1 MPLKYRLIG
10 KTDVGLVRPGNEDFL
25 HLDHN
30 NNVFAVCDGMGGHQ
44 AGEVASMTASTTLQ
58 NLFNNFKSELQD
70 EKLLTIDQSI
80 PSIGNILIKS
90 IRLANSHIYHKAAAD
105 TDLSGMGTTIA
116 AIALHGDMM
125 SVAHVGDSR
134 VYRLEQRTLVPLTR
148 DHSWVAEIQNSQ
160 NISQEEAELV
170 VGKNVI
176 TRALG
181 VRNTV
186 EVDYRLVRVR
196 PGDIFMLCSDG
207 LCGFADDED
216 IFNIAN
222 KVRLDLELIVDS
234 LIQLAKD
241 RGGADNI
248 TVIAIQIDEVENTNL
263 SEIEVFTAPAEN
275 EEEQKIEKRWLDKL
289 SEAEKKTEI
298 PNSIGKG
305 SPNRKLVTTIF
316 ILFIIVAFVIIYFS
330 TSGRY

>member
-44 AGEVASMTASTTLQ
+44 AGEVASMTASTTLH
-58 NLFNNFKSELQD
+58 NLFNNFKNELQD
-70 EKLLTIDQSI
+70 EKLLAIDQSI

-116 AIALHGDMM
+116 SIALNGDMM

-222 KVRLDLELIVDS
+222 KARLDLELIVDN

-275 EEEQKIEKRWLDKL
+275 EEEQNIEKRWLDKL

-298 PNSIGKG
+298 PNSIVKG
-305 SPNRKLVTTIF
+305 SSNRKLVTTIF

>member
-1 MPLKYRLIG
+1 MPLKYRVIG

-25 HLDHN
+25 HMDHD

-44 AGEVASMTASTTLQ
+44 AGEVASMTASATLS
-58 NLFNNFKSELQD
+58 NLFKNFKKELQD
-70 EKLLTIDQSI
+70 EKLLTINQTI
-80 PSIGNILIKS
+80 PPIGNILIKS

-116 AIALHGDMM
+116 SIALHGDMM

-134 VYRLEQRTLVPLTR
+134 VYRLEQRTLVPLTI

-222 KVRLDLELIVDS
+222 KARMDLELIVDS

-248 TVIAIQIDEVENTNL
+248 TVIAIQIDEVENTDL

-275 EEEQKIEKRWLDKL
+275 EEEQNIEKNWLDKL

-298 PNSIGKG
+298 PKSIEKDD
-305 SPNRKLVTTIF
+305 SNKKLVTTIF
-316 ILFIIVAFVIIYFS
+316 ILFIIVAVVIIYFS
-330 TSGRY
+330 TMGK

>member
-1 MPLKYRLIG
+1 MPLKYRVIG

-30 NNVFAVCDGMGGHQ
+30 NNIFAVCDGMGGHQ
-44 AGEVASMTASTTLQ
+44 AGEVASMTASATLH
-58 NLFNNFKSELQD
+58 NIFKNYKNELLD
-70 EKLLTIDQSI
+70 ENLLTIDQSI
-80 PSIGNILIKS
+80 PAIGNILIKS

-105 TDLSGMGTTIA
+105 TNLSGMGTTIA
-116 AIALHGDMM
+116 SVALHGDMM

-134 VYRLEQRTLVPLTR
+134 VYRLEQRILVPLTI

-160 NISQEEAELV
+160 KISQEEAESV

-186 EVDYRLVRVR
+186 EVDYRQVRVR

-222 KVRLDLELIVDS
+222 KARLDLELIVDS

-248 TVIAIQIDEVENTNL
+248 TVIAIQVDEVENTNL
-263 SEIEVFTAPAEN
+263 SEIEVFTAPAESS
-275 EEEQKIEKRWLDKL
+275 EEQNIEKNWLERL
-289 SEAEKKTEI
+289 SEEEKKTEV
-298 PNSIGKG
+298 PKNNEKESLNK
-305 SPNRKLVTTIF
+305 KLVTSIF
-316 ILFIIVAFVIIYFS
+316 ILFIIVAIVIIYFS
-330 TSGRY
+330 TAGKY

>member
-44 AGEVASMTASTTLQ
+44 AGEVASMTASTTLH
-58 NLFNNFKSELQD
+58 NLFNNFKNELQD
-70 EKLLTIDQSI
+70 EKLLAIDQSI

-116 AIALHGDMM
+116 SIALNGDMM

-196 PGDIFMLCSDG
+196 PGDIFILCSDG

-222 KVRLDLELIVDS
+222 KARLDLELIVDN

-275 EEEQKIEKRWLDKL
+275 EEEQNIEKRWLDKL

-298 PNSIGKG
+298 PNSIVKG
-305 SPNRKLVTTIF
+305 SSNRKLVTTIF

>member
-196 PGDIFMLCSDG
+196 PGDIFILCSDG

-222 KVRLDLELIVDS
+222 KARLDLELIVDN

-275 EEEQKIEKRWLDKL
+275 EEEQNIEKRWLDKL

>member
-1 MPLKYRLIG
+1 VPLKYRLIG

-275 EEEQKIEKRWLDKL
+275 EEEQNIEKRWLDKL

>member
-1 MPLKYRLIG
+1 VPLKYRLIG

-44 AGEVASMTASTTLQ
+44 AGEVASMTASTTLH
-58 NLFNNFKSELQD
+58 NLFNNFKNELQD
-70 EKLLTIDQSI
+70 EKLLAIDQSI

-116 AIALHGDMM
+116 SIALNGDMM

-222 KVRLDLELIVDS
+222 KARLDLELIVDN

-275 EEEQKIEKRWLDKL
+275 EEEQNIEKRWLDKL

-298 PNSIGKG
+298 PNSIVKG
-305 SPNRKLVTTIF
+305 SSNRKLVTTIF

>member
-1 MPLKYRLIG
+1 VPLKYRLIG

-44 AGEVASMTASTTLQ
+44 AGEVASMTASTTLH
-58 NLFNNFKSELQD
+58 NLFNNFKNELQD
-70 EKLLTIDQSI
+70 EKLLAIDQSI

-222 KVRLDLELIVDS
+222 KARLDLELIVDN

-275 EEEQKIEKRWLDKL
+275 EEEQNIEKRWLDKL

-298 PNSIGKG
+298 PNSIVKG
-305 SPNRKLVTTIF
+305 SSNRKLVTTIF

>member
-1 MPLKYRLIG
+1 VPLKYRLIG

-44 AGEVASMTASTTLQ
+44 AGEVASMTASTTLH
-58 NLFNNFKSELQD
+58 NLFNNFKNELQD
-70 EKLLTIDQSI
+70 EKLLAIDQSI

-116 AIALHGDMM
+116 SIALNGDMM

-196 PGDIFMLCSDG
+196 PGDIFILCSDG

-222 KVRLDLELIVDS
+222 KARLDLELIVDN

-275 EEEQKIEKRWLDKL
+275 EEEQNIEKRWLDKL

-298 PNSIGKG
+298 PNSIVKG
-305 SPNRKLVTTIF
+305 SSNRKLVTTIF

>member
-275 EEEQKIEKRWLDKL
+275 EEEQNIEKRWLDKL